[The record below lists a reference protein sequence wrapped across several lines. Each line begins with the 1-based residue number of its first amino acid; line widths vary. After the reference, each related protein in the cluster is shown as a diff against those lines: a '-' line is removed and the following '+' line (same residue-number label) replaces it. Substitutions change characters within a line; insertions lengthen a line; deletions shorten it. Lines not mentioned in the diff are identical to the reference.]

1 MLPAPDRFQK
11 FAMSLMLVLVVI
23 SFTFTNTYALLWTS
37 SEWLVSTI
45 LPAVIV
51 DLTNDERQQQSLQ
64 SLRHNPVLDA
74 AATRKA
80 EHMAENEYFAHFSPD
95 NVSPWHWFQQVGYQ
109 YVHAGENLAIHFS
122 DSDEVVQAWMNS
134 PTHRAN
140 IVNGQFAEIGVGT
153 ARGSYQGFPTTYVV
167 QLFGTPL
174 AQPERSYPA
183 TVVTETEPA
192 ADAATSS
199 TELASETSDTAPTP
213 PTAVLAAE
221 NPSSSVS
228 TTPASSSEEP
238 SDTVD
243 LPPAVADTEALTAT
257 DSDTSA
263 PATTSQSENAAPT
276 TATTTVP
283 TTTLTMTETDAGEV
297 FFTSSTLTT
306 TTSGTPAFISY
317 THTNQAPASWH
328 LLTQP
333 ERFLQLLYM
342 GIAGMVFALL
352 LIALV
357 GEARRQHPMQMAYS
371 VGLLVLMVVLW
382 SLQSSLSSGA
392 LVV

>member
-11 FAMSLMLVLVVI
+11 VAMGLMLVLVAI
-23 SFTFTNTYALLWTS
+23 SFTFTNVYSLLWTS

-183 TVVTETEPA
+183 TVVAEAEPA

-199 TELASETSDTAPTP
+199 TELASETSDTNLTPT
-213 PTAVLAAE
+213 TAVLAAE
-221 NPSSSVS
+221 NPSTSAS
-228 TTPASSSEEP
+228 TAPASSSEEL
-238 SDTVD
+238 SDTVTSS
-243 LPPAVADTEALTAT
+243 PTVFDTEALATA
-257 DSDTSA
+257 DSETST
-263 PATTSQSENAAPT
+263 PATSSQPENAVPT
-276 TATTTVP
+276 AATTTVP
-283 TTTLTMTETDAGEV
+283 TTTLTMTETDAGDV
-297 FFTSSTLTT
+297 LFTSSLLTT
-306 TTSGTPAFISY
+306 TTSGTPAFIGY
-317 THTNQAPASWH
+317 THHNQAPASWH

-333 ERFLQLLYM
+333 ERFLQLMYM
-342 GIAGMVFALL
+342 GMAGMVFALL
-352 LIALV
+352 LIAFV
-357 GEARRQHPMQMAYS
+357 REAREYRPVRMAYS
-371 VGLLVLMVVLW
+371 VGLLVLMVALW
-382 SLQSSLSSGA
+382 SLQSSLSGGA
-392 LVV
+392 LIV